1 MIRLSVEAAKV
12 VVGQYIFEIEEA
24 VEDKLGC
31 GYWLTYFTWV
41 RSLTASSLKFGLCL
55 YFMAG
60 LVSNFPEQQQQAKY
74 TTCWAVWQVRII
86 GKINMF
92 LQLIKIEL
100 EI

>member
-1 MIRLSVEAAKV
+1 
-12 VVGQYIFEIEEA
+12 
-24 VEDKLGC
+24 
-31 GYWLTYFTWV
+31 
-41 RSLTASSLKFGLCL
+41 
-55 YFMAG
+55 MAG